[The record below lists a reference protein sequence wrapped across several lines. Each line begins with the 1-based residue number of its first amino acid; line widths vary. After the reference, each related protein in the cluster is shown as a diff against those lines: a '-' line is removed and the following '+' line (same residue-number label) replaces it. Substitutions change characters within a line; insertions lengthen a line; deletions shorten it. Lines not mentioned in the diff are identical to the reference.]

1 MCREY
6 GCLPLMSSECI
17 VGFSD
22 LMLWF
27 GEEVQKIKDKLST
40 VSESLIVE
48 VKQHTCSLFNTPA

>member
-1 MCREY
+1 MS
-6 GCLPLMSSECI
+6 PLMSSECI

-22 LMLWF
+22 LMSWF

-40 VSESLIVE
+40 VSESLILE